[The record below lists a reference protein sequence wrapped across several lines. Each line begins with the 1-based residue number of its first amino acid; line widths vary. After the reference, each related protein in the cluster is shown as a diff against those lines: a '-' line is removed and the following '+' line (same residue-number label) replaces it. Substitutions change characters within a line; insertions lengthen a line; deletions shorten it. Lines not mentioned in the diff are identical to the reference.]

1 MIYVPDTSVIVDGRF
16 TLFLEDQKNCTVILP
31 EAMLAEIEHQAN
43 EGRSLGFAGLEELK
57 KLRAMAEKGI
67 ISLDFYGSRPSRTHI
82 KGAGEGEIDEL
93 IMTVALE
100 NDAILVTGDQ
110 IQRDISEIKGIKT
123 KYLEHPKKSVRNI
136 EEFFGNLTTSI
147 HLKGNCR
154 PILKEGVPGSV
165 TSRTLDLIITENEI
179 ESIASNVVKRARM
192 EENSYIESD
201 LNGATVVQLHDMRV
215 VVTRPPFSDA
225 VEITAVKP
233 IRKLSIDEY
242 SLDDTLKQR
251 ILSRSSG
258 VLIAGS
264 PGAGKSTLVQA
275 LAEWISSMGRIVK
288 TMENPRD
295 LQLSREITQYTSLEG
310 SMENTGNIMLL
321 LRTDYTVFD
330 EMRVTSDF
338 HVYVDLRLAGI
349 GMIGVVHATR
359 AIDAIQR
366 FIGRVELGLI
376 PQVIDTI
383 MFVDAGQVKSV
394 LITESTVRVPHG
406 MNQDDLARPVIVV
419 SDYFTH
425 EEKYEI
431 YSFGE
436 QIFAV
441 PLDSTKKRESVIQRY
456 AKESILHDI
465 RNMTGI
471 KDITLKEMD
480 EGRIVIQCP
489 EDLISRIIGRGG
501 SNIVELEKKI
511 GMHIEVEPSK
521 GENARGVPGIDI
533 RNRIVYLDIGIPN
546 AQAKIFVDGVLI
558 LQAKTS
564 SRGIIRARTSTETG
578 AAIFNAIKENRR
590 IEYSVDG
597 SDGE

>member
-16 TLFLEDQKNCTVILP
+16 TLFLEEEKNPTVILA

-57 KLRAMAEKGI
+57 KLRTMADDGLI
-67 ISLDFYGSRPSRTHI
+67 DLDFYGRRPSSANI
-82 KGAGEGEIDEL
+82 KEEGEIDDL
-93 IMTVALE
+93 IMSTALE
-100 NDAILVTGDQ
+100 NDAVLVTGDQ
-110 IQRDISEIKGIKT
+110 IQRYISEIKGIRT
-123 KYLEHPKKSVRNI
+123 KYLEHPKTAVRNI
-136 EEFFGNLTTSI
+136 EEFFGELTSSI
-147 HLKGNCR
+147 HLKGNCN
-154 PILKEGVPGSV
+154 PILKEGTPGNV
-165 TSRTLDLIITENEI
+165 NSRKLDIVITENEL

-215 VVTRPPFSDA
+215 VITRPPFSDS

-233 IRKLSIDEY
+233 IRKLSIEDY
-242 SLDDTLKQR
+242 ALGGTLKER

-295 LQLSREITQYTSLEG
+295 LQVSKEITQYTSLEG
-310 SMENTGNIMLL
+310 SMEKTGDIMLL

-330 EMRVTSDF
+330 EMRITPDF
-338 HVYVDLRLAGI
+338 RVYVDLRLAGI

-383 MFVDAGQVKSV
+383 MFVEGGQIRSV
-394 LITESTVRVPHG
+394 MVTESVVKVPHG
-406 MNQDDLARPVIVV
+406 MNQDDLARPVIIV
-419 SDYFTH
+419 SDYFTN
-425 EEKYEI
+425 EVKYEI

-441 PLDSTKKRESVIQRY
+441 PVDSAVKNETAIQKYAREG
-456 AKESILHDI
+456 ILREI
-465 RNMTGI
+465 RNLTGI
-471 KDITLKEMD
+471 NEITIEYLNEN
-480 EGRIVIQCP
+480 RVVIKCP
-489 EDLISRIIGRGG
+489 EEQISRIIGRGG
-501 SNIVELEKKI
+501 TNVADLEKKI
-511 GMHIEVEPSK
+511 GLHIDVEPSS
-521 GENARGVPGIDI
+521 ENAKRGIPGIEI
-533 RNRIVYLDIGIPN
+533 KNRIVYINIGKPN
-546 AQAKIFVDGVLI
+546 VQAKIFVNGVLI

-578 AAIFNAIKENRR
+578 AAIFSAIKKNQK
-590 IEYSVDG
+590 IEYFVEG
-597 SDGE
+597 SAD